1 MTTQAEQVDLW
12 TLFASRV
19 WLNFP
24 FQIDLIVRP
33 CKAGSETDVRAE
45 LGVNLHVLDR
55 ETREPITVHT
65 RRPCAPWSTDEAA
78 IEMLFDLLAIAL
90 RHEMHEAIRID
101 GKLVRDLHAGDPPV
115 TPGEID
121 ADLLGISAP

>member
-19 WLNFP
+19 QLNFP

-33 CKAGSETDVRAE
+33 HKSGSETDTRAE

-55 ETREPITVHT
+55 ETHEPITVHT
-65 RRPCAPWSTDEAA
+65 RRPCAAWSTDEAA
-78 IEMLFDLLAIAL
+78 IEMLFDLLGVAL
-90 RHEMHEAIRID
+90 RHEIHEAVKID
-101 GKLVRDLHAGDPPV
+101 GKLVCDLHAGNKP
-115 TPGEID
+115 
-121 ADLLGISAP
+121 LLMVG